1 MKIHILTLILS
12 LLAIKGFSTIVSQDT
27 IRQIKDLVNLKEV
40 VVTED
45 LIKHE
50 VGKTIVNVVALRKGK
65 TNLLELL
72 QQVPSLIVD
81 DSSIRILGKGG
92 IKLMINGRLR
102 NIPQEEIYSML
113 KSRSASNVVRVEIV
127 KDPGAKYD
135 ASGNYGI
142 LNIITERQINHIG
155 RYW

>member
-81 DSSIRILGKGG
+81 DKIVL
-92 IKLMINGRLR
+92 
-102 NIPQEEIYSML
+102 EYW
-113 KSRSASNVVRVEIV
+113 VRE
-127 KDPGAKYD
+127 G
-135 ASGNYGI
+135 
-142 LNIITERQINHIG
+142 
-155 RYW
+155 